1 MTTPMTTLTVS
12 NVCSAFATATVGS
25 KVTNTE
31 AFVMAVAAAVAA
43 HDPATDRVPGQHF
56 IFLPRTA
63 TQHVSAG
70 IGKRDGV
77 PAHHYVTRE
86 HRGRVDCYLSR
97 EHAAQCDQVAVVV
110 YTVTA
115 YRADPEVNLDEVN
128 GFDSTVSH
136 VLVAVLAFAGPE
148 GAPLSPHR
156 FVSNLAGGNREAST
170 YTADEIRTMAKD
182 VIAYDAQWCVVA
194 D

>member
-1 MTTPMTTLTVS
+1 MTTLAVS

-25 KVTNTE
+25 KVMNTE
-31 AFVMAVAAAVAA
+31 AFLMAVATAVAA
-43 HDPATDRVPGQHF
+43 HDLARDRVPGQHF

-70 IGKRDGV
+70 IGLRDGV

-86 HRGRVDCYLSR
+86 HRGRVDCYLNR

-110 YTVTA
+110 YTLDA
-115 YRADPEVNLDEVN
+115 YKADPEVDQTEVN
-128 GFDSTVSH
+128 GFDNTVSH
-136 VLVAVLAFAGPE
+136 VLVAVLAFAGPQ
-148 GAPLSPHR
+148 APLSPHR
-156 FVSNLAGGNREAST
+156 FVSNLAGGNREALT
-170 YTADEIRTMAKD
+170 YSADEIRAKSKD
-182 VIAYDAQWCVVA
+182 IIAYDAQWCVVA